1 MPVHHRVQIIVV
13 FVRLSPPKRL
23 ISLLPKYVLKIQ
35 LPNYNASELH
45 SGHNLAQSQISL
57 YPLFCHIRTER
68 ERMHTQTPHND
79 NCFYRY
85 SVSEC
90 KLEIWKT
97 SFARK
102 VQKCAD
108 VLNSVSLSKTEWSV
122 IILLCDSENP
132 LWMKE
137 SVFIIIFSRFCFCT
151 DAPENVWSGK
161 KMKLNDNNDCAHLP
175 QTHIY

>member
-79 NCFYRY
+79 NCFYGY

-90 KLEIWKT
+90 KLEIWKNFICKKSPKMCRCAKFRF
-97 SFARK
+97 SFQNRMISHNPIVRQRK
-102 VQKCAD
+102 SS
-108 VLNSVSLSKTEWSV
+108 LNERIRFHYHFFSLLLLYRRTRECLEW
-122 IILLCDSENP
+122 EKN
-132 LWMKE
+132 E
-137 SVFIIIFSRFCFCT
+137 
-151 DAPENVWSGK
+151 A
-161 KMKLNDNNDCAHLP
+161 
-175 QTHIY
+175 Q